1 MSGVH
6 VSLAP
11 YRNLGFRV
19 CAQIDPMFQK
29 MAASFDEGSTA
40 GVFLSTLHCHDYRS
54 ELLFPSDA
62 QALSTGGPPEM
73 PDLGC
78 VEMTDLKGESTWHP
92 SPEHVGH
99 QRRFP

>member
-1 MSGVH
+1 M
-6 VSLAP
+6 AP

-62 QALSTGGPPEM
+62 QALSSGGPPEM

-78 VEMTDLKGESTWHP
+78 VEMTDLKGESTRHP
-92 SPEHVGH
+92 SPEHVSR
-99 QRRFP
+99 QRCFS